1 MGLLVIIGVERIFYS
16 KAQCYCSISLRP
28 TNNNSTETHKV
39 EDIDQH
45 TRNQGTWILSTTCST
60 CLSSVLTPTNEAP
73 WLRVLGLGSLFKSFS
88 DLLSFRIL
96 MKLFPAR
103 YTVNLFYAV
112 CILYTVAYYIG
123 VSQILCIFGSS

>member
-1 MGLLVIIGVERIFYS
+1 MGFLVIIGVERIFYS

-28 TNNNSTETHKV
+28 TNSNSTETHKV

-45 TRNQGTWILSTTCST
+45 TRNQGTRILSTTCST

-73 WLRVLGLGSLFKSFS
+73 WLVYWVLGLSLNPFLTYYLSESWWNYF
-88 DLLSFRIL
+88 LLDTLWTCFTL
-96 MKLFPAR
+96 CVY
-103 YTVNLFYAV
+103 YTLWH
-112 CILYTVAYYIG
+112 IR